1 MPVGLF
7 RSIPVV
13 ERIARED
20 QLPPDATAFER
31 DVITLGWED
40 RLKTRARRT
49 ADSGFEFATALPRG
63 TVLRAGDAFVMHD
76 VSRVVTVRERAE
88 PVFVIRPSTPIE
100 WGLWAYQIGNSHQP
114 LMVTDAALVCPDL
127 PGMEQVLQ
135 YHAIPFT
142 RDVRVFTPASQGPA
156 HHGGA

>member
-13 ERIARED
+13 DRVARGD
-20 QLPPDATAFER
+20 QLPPDTAVFER
-31 DVITLGWED
+31 DVITLGWEE

-63 TVLRAGDAFVMHD
+63 TVLRAGDALVIHD
-76 VSRVVTVRERAE
+76 VRRVVTVRERAE
-88 PVFVIRPSTPIE
+88 PVFVIRPSTPNE

-135 YHAIPFT
+135 YHAIPFI

-156 HHGGA
+156 HHGGV